1 MASVQHPQQNNESKR
16 AVGRS
21 LTDFQNQDTR
31 LPPPEEALVY
41 AASKGTWC
49 SFVDQKTLAA
59 LDEGKLNKSADEE
72 ACKKTPIRAEFIRF
86 LALGGDRDL
95 PVHENGI
102 YLAGA
107 FVTGTLSL
115 YNCKVKVPIFLFGC
129 LFEKKPDLR
138 YARLRTT
145 SLRGSRVPGFSASQ
159 SIIEGNL
166 VLDRGF
172 RSFGD
177 QVDLRYANIR
187 GDLICTAA
195 EFINGS
201 DDGRNL
207 ALDAV
212 GAKIGGL
219 VQLDQ
224 GFRAKGRVRFR
235 SAEIGVDFDCASGT
249 FINRTDDG
257 KSLAL
262 DATAVKIGGFARLNT
277 GFHAE
282 GQVSL
287 LNAEIAANLSCTA
300 ANIINL
306 TANGEGSALD
316 ATGAQIGGQ
325 VVLNEGFVAKGRVSL
340 RNTNMGTDLICTNGR
355 FINQTADGKG
365 SALDATGARIGGQA
379 VLNEGFVAEGR
390 VSLRNTDVETDLICT
405 NGKFINQTADGN
417 GSALDAAAAKIGGV
431 ALLDKGFSAKGQV
444 RFRSAEIGVSLYC
457 RSGTFINRTGD
468 GKGIALDAAAAK
480 IADIAL
486 DQGFRAEGQ
495 VYLRGTEIGVDLG
508 CTSGTFINRTDD
520 GKGVALDAIGVKIRG
535 FVRLDTGFHAE
546 GKVSLLNAEIGA
558 SLICAA
564 GSIINLTASGEGIA
578 LEAIAAT
585 IGGFVLLSEGFVA
598 NGRVYL
604 RNTNV
609 GADLTCTNGKFI
621 NHTADGEG
629 VALDA
634 IGAQIGGH
642 IFLNDGFLA
651 EGRVFLFGA
660 NIAGDLSC
668 IKATIKNRA
677 ADGKGW
683 VLNAIG
689 TKIGGSVWLSNGF
702 VAEGQVLFSNAE
714 IARSLDCRNG
724 KIANRPN
731 GEKAFDAVNA
741 KIHGDVFL
749 GAPDAVFVAEG
760 AVVLDNVEIGGDL
773 DCRNG
778 QFTNFTTDGQAYAL
792 SAAGAHVGGNAI
804 VGLGFKAQG
813 KVSFLGARVDGQ
825 LACAG
830 GLFHNPAPS
839 LSYEQKVGDPPHRIA
854 EIALQLQAIKVG
866 DVLFLGPPD
875 NLRKDNSKA
884 KEGAEPQ
891 KAAESKSYANIEGS
905 LSLEGAYVR
914 EFSDH
919 PDKWPHG
926 PIRANGGEELYCC
939 IDLLNFK
946 CERLIRSVPAKA
958 RLRWL
963 RRQPPNESD
972 GIFAAEPFANLVSV
986 LREMGNDTDAL
997 TVAVAGESLR
1007 RREWYRVA
1015 SRFRQ
1020 LTLGPW
1026 KLLWGLLFGYGYRP
1040 QRAFYLLLMLWLGCA
1055 FFYSVAAR
1063 EDAIAPSQ
1071 PELFL
1076 DSKFQKCRE
1085 AGGAWMKC
1093 ATQVAP
1099 AYAEFNAFVYS
1110 ADLMLPIVDLQQKR
1124 AWGPTQGPILI
1135 FGYPE
1140 PRWLLW
1146 LVVWFETIV
1155 GWVGSVVL
1163 AGVASRIL
1171 IRGE

>member
-1 MASVQHPQQNNESKR
+1 MVSRQHPQQNTESKR

-21 LTDFQNQDTR
+21 LADFQNQDNR
-31 LPPPEEALVY
+31 LSSPEEALLD
-41 AASKGTWC
+41 AASKGIWC
-49 SFVDQKTLAA
+49 SFVDKKTLVA
-59 LDEGKLNKSADEE
+59 LDKGKLNKSADEE
-72 ACKKTPIRAEFIRF
+72 ACKRTPIRAEFIRF
-86 LALGGDRDL
+86 LALGGDPDS

-102 YLAGA
+102 HLAGA
-107 FVTGTLSL
+107 FVTGELKLYGCKAEAPIFL
-115 YNCKVKVPIFLFGC
+115 YNCW
-129 LFEKKPDLR
+129 FENKPDLR
-138 YARLRTT
+138 HARLRTI
-145 SLRGSRVPGFSASQ
+145 SFRGSRVPGLDASE
-159 SIIEGNL
+159 SIIEGSL
-166 VLDRGF
+166 YLDHGF
-172 RSFGD
+172 HSDGN
-177 QVDLRYANIR
+177 QVGLRFANIR

-195 EFINGS
+195 ELVNGS
-201 DDGRNL
+201 DDGKNL
-207 ALDAV
+207 ALDAL
-212 GAKIGGL
+212 GAKISGL
-219 VQLDQ
+219 VQLDL

-235 SAEIGVDFDCASGT
+235 SAEIGVDFDCTSGT

-257 KSLAL
+257 KSVAL
-262 DATAVKIGGFARLNT
+262 DATTAKIGGFARLNT

-287 LNAEIAANLSCTA
+287 LNAEIAAGLSCAA
-300 ANIINL
+300 ANIINP

-316 ATGAQIGGQ
+316 ATGVQIGGQ

-340 RNTNMGTDLICTNGR
+340 RNTN
-355 FINQTADGKG
+355 
-365 SALDATGARIGGQA
+365 
-379 VLNEGFVAEGR
+379 
-390 VSLRNTDVETDLICT
+390 VETDLICT

-444 RFRSAEIGVSLYC
+444 CFRSAEIGVSLYC
-457 RSGTFINRTGD
+457 RSGTFINRTGN

-480 IADIAL
+480 IADVAL

-508 CTSGTFINRTDD
+508 CTRGTFINRTDD

-535 FVRLDTGFHAE
+535 FARLDTGFHAE

-558 SLICAA
+558 SLSCAA
-564 GSIINLTASGEGIA
+564 GSITNPTASGEGIA

-585 IGGFVLLSEGFVA
+585 IGGFVLLSDGFVA
-598 NGRVYL
+598 KGRVYL
-604 RNTNV
+604 RNINV
-609 GADLTCTNGKFI
+609 GADLACTNGKFI

-660 NIAGDLSC
+660 NIAGDLTC

-689 TKIGGSVWLSNGF
+689 TKIGGSVSLSNGF

-714 IARSLDCRNG
+714 IARYLDCRNG

-749 GAPDAVFVAEG
+749 GAPEAVFVAEG
-760 AVVLDNVEIGGDL
+760 AVVLDNVEIGGNL

-804 VGLGFKAQG
+804 IGLGFQAQG

-839 LSYEQKVGDPPHRIA
+839 LSYEQKVGEPPHRIA

-875 NLRKDNSKA
+875 NLPKDNSKA
-884 KEGAEPQ
+884 KEGAELQ
-891 KAAESKSYANIEGS
+891 KAVESKSSANIEGS

-926 PIRANGGEELYCC
+926 PIRTNGGEELYCC

-963 RRQPPNESD
+963 RRQSPNESS
-972 GIFAAEPFANLVSV
+972 GIFTAEPFANLVSV
-986 LREMGNDTDAL
+986 LRAMGNDTDAL
-997 TVAVAGESLR
+997 TVAVAGEGLR
-1007 RREWYRVA
+1007 HQEWYRGA
-1015 SRFRQ
+1015 SWFRRV
-1020 LTLGPW
+1020 TLGPW
-1026 KLLWGLLFGYGYRP
+1026 KLLWGLLVGYGYRP
-1040 QRAFYLLLMLWLGCA
+1040 QRAFYSLLILWFGCA
-1055 FFYSVAAR
+1055 VFYSAAAR
-1063 EDAIAPSQ
+1063 EGAIAPSQ

-1076 DSKFQKCRE
+1076 DSKFQNCRE
-1085 AGGAWMKC
+1085 SGGAWMKC
-1093 ATQVAP
+1093 TTQVAP

-1124 AWGPTQGPILI
+1124 AWAPTQGPILI

-1146 LVVWFETIV
+1146 LVVWLETIV